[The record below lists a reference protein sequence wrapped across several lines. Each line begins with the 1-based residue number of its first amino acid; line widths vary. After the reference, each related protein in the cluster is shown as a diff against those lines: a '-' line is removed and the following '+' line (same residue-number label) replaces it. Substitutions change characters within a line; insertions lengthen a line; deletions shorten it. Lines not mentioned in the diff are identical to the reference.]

1 MAKFSF
7 TIPSLAAKNANTCL
21 IKCFSSAFNFVSQ
34 SVKSEARSISSA
46 VQKLASA
53 CLYIC
58 QISLCFIGNST
69 KRSLFSVNKGSF
81 AISYLLYIFC
91 QTKNEWFCH
100 SFMFVVILSLKEL
113 FRFKSTVYFLSFC
126 FTKQA

>member
-58 QISLCFIGNST
+58 QMSLCFIGNRT

-81 AISYLLYIFC
+81 AINYLLYIFY
-91 QTKNEWFCH
+91 QTKNERASH
-100 SFMFVVILSLKEL
+100 SSNVFVMLSLKEL
-113 FRFKSTVYFLSFC
+113 LCLNQRFIF
-126 FTKQA
+126 